1 MMTKKEFSKTVKI
14 YKSHPVKNGFI
25 SITYATVLAPYT
37 VSTEETV
44 CIENKGGALTSL
56 YFKCFP
62 EAAAKHAED
71 IKKQAMAIGM
81 CGGPV
86 NYMDYVK
93 ERILKLDGGNGD
105 ISIVGKFDIKDGTLF
120 QFDFDGEKA
129 AVIVYND
136 GTLFQQADWQS
147 GCPESISEIDNFE
160 WLTENRQ
167 DTVMFDGLPRTL

>member
-1 MMTKKEFSKTVKI
+1 MMTKKEFSKTVEI
-14 YKSHPVKNGFI
+14 YKSHPVRNGFI

-44 CIENKGGALTSL
+44 FIENKGGALTSL
-56 YFKCFP
+56 YYKRFP

-71 IKKQAMAIGM
+71 IKKQAMAIGV
-81 CGGPV
+81 CGGPI
-86 NYMDYVK
+86 NYMDYIK
-93 ERILKLDGGNGD
+93 ERISKLDGGNAD
-105 ISIVGKFDIKDGTLF
+105 ISIVGKFDIKYGWLI

-129 AVIVYND
+129 AVIIYDD

-147 GCPESISEIDNFE
+147 GCPESLSEIEDFK

-167 DTVMFDGLPRTL
+167 DAVMFDGLPRTL